1 MNSFSE
7 SSADMPPADWC
18 ITTLHTLSNKYE
30 RITDSR
36 KVNHPF
42 AEAVLNSFKSKLLNA
57 VSLQSFYDSEG
68 ASDDDAEWNSLS
80 GDASYDPTDNSN
92 NNYISIPS
100 SASPVDVSDVSSLY
114 QTKSAEETEVAIA
127 GCIPT
132 PSPSPTDIDCGEP
145 YLATTSNCVASQSPS
160 FDASV
165 SSIGCDISS
174 ELVTLPPN
182 IEEAL
187 RRILANANGQ
197 VLGDTFTTFANASET
212 ELLDT
217 ASAAN
222 IVCQQ
227 RDDDDDEDDNSAE
240 EEEEEEEDDSRF
252 VSDSGNCSP
261 DSLDSPEG
269 TIDYMASDDSVDIF
283 VKSFTTNGGWEV
295 VERPG
300 KGSSASSSTR
310 DSNCLTP
317 CKRKRSSEAED
328 LFSGEVAQAK
338 NAIPRNKAIIS
349 PRKRSRS
356 INHNDAAAVPISESR
371 KKSAGV
377 TTLNTA
383 GSSNS
388 ANHSSSTTPPVSPL
402 LAMAITAG
410 PDNSSASD

>member
-132 PSPSPTDIDCGEP
+132 PSPSPTDIGCGES
-145 YLATTSNCVASQSPS
+145 YLATTSNCAASQSPS

-227 RDDDDDEDDNSAE
+227 RDEDDDEDDNSA

-269 TIDYMASDDSVDIF
+269 TIDYMASDDS
-283 VKSFTTNGGWEV
+283 
-295 VERPG
+295 
-300 KGSSASSSTR
+300 
-310 DSNCLTP
+310 
-317 CKRKRSSEAED
+317 
-328 LFSGEVAQAK
+328 
-338 NAIPRNKAIIS
+338 
-349 PRKRSRS
+349 
-356 INHNDAAAVPISESR
+356 
-371 KKSAGV
+371 
-377 TTLNTA
+377 
-383 GSSNS
+383 
-388 ANHSSSTTPPVSPL
+388 
-402 LAMAITAG
+402 
-410 PDNSSASD
+410 